1 MTKPMINEI
10 GSNFC
15 KYDLN
20 APVREEKLWWEDD
33 KYNKVFFKSGRNALK
48 AIARKLKG
56 EGHKPSVLL
65 PIYTCETVITPFLDE
80 GWEVDYYNIN
90 ADLSVNFLSVI
101 DKITKNAPSAIL
113 FHSYFGLDTLSG
125 DIEEIKKLHDGGI
138 IIIEDMTQSLFS
150 QHCIEFADYYVT
162 SLRKFLAIPDGG
174 CVFSQKPLCFSDIG
188 SCDERIAPKAIE
200 AFDLKNEYFDAPTAE
215 KKQLFRES
223 YGELNG
229 FISDNAEI
237 RDISPASKQMFLTS
251 DVNEIKDKRRSNYA
265 FLLDGIKKY
274 GFISPAAGVS
284 LSCGVPLYLPIYVD
298 GDRASLQRHLAENDI
313 FCPVIW
319 PKPSQIELTDDVSA
333 YMYRQMLCFPIDQR
347 YDLEDMRRIL
357 SVLDEYKN

>member
-1 MTKPMINEI
+1 MVTEI
-10 GSNFC
+10 GSNFS
-15 KYDLN
+15 KYNLN
-20 APVREEKLWWEDD
+20 APIREEKLWWEDD

-48 AIARKLKG
+48 AIARKLKD

-174 CVFSQKPLCFSDIG
+174 CVLSKGALSFSGIAAY
-188 SCDERIAPKAIE
+188 DERIAPKAIE
-200 AFDLKNEYFDAPTAE
+200 AFDLKNEYFIAPTAE

-229 FISDNAEI
+229 FISDNSEI
-237 RDISPASKQMFLTS
+237 RDISPESRQMLLTS
-251 DVNEIKDKRRSNYA
+251 DINEIKNKRRENYA
-265 FLLDGIKKY
+265 FLLDRIKKY
-274 GFISPAAGVS
+274 SFISPAAGVD
-284 LSCGVPLYLPIYVD
+284 LCDGVPLYLPIYVD
-298 GDRASLQRHLAENDI
+298 GDRAALQKHLAENDI

-319 PKPSQIELTDDVSA
+319 PKPSQIELTDEASA
-333 YMYRQMLCFPIDQR
+333 YMYAKMLCFPIDQR
-347 YDLEDMRRIL
+347 YGLDDMARIL

>member
-1 MTKPMINEI
+1 MVTEI
-10 GSNFC
+10 GSNFS

-20 APVREEKLWWEDD
+20 APARVDRLWWESDE
-33 KYNKVFFKSGRNALK
+33 YNRVFFKSGRNALK
-48 AIARKLKG
+48 AIARKLKD

-174 CVFSQKPLCFSDIG
+174 CVLSKGALSFSGIAAY
-188 SCDERIAPKAIE
+188 DERIAPKAIE
-200 AFDLKNEYFDAPTAE
+200 AFDLKNEYFIAPTAE
-215 KKQLFRES
+215 KKQLSRES

-229 FISDNAEI
+229 FISDNSEI
-237 RDISPASKQMFLTS
+237 RDISPESRQMLLTS
-251 DVNEIKDKRRSNYA
+251 DINEIKNKRRENYA

-274 GFISPAAGVS
+274 SFISPAAGVD
-284 LSCGVPLYLPIYVD
+284 LCDGVPLYLPIYVD
-298 GDRASLQRHLAENDI
+298 GDRAALQKHLAENDI

-319 PKPSQIELTDDVSA
+319 PKPSQIELTDEASA
-333 YMYRQMLCFPIDQR
+333 YMYAKMLCFPIDQR
-347 YDLEDMRRIL
+347 YDLDDMARIL